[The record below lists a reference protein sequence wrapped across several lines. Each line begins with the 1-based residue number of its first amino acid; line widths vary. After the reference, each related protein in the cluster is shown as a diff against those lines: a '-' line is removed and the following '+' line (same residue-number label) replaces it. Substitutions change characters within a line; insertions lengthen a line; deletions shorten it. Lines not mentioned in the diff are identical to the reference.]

1 MSGQNTTFTRRS
13 VAKGAAWAVPAVVIA
28 QAAPAMAASD
38 ACYAVLRE
46 SSGGSVGVLGLVTT
60 SDVGTSDYPR
70 TLQS

>member
-1 MSGQNTTFTRRS
+1 M
-13 VAKGAAWAVPAVVIA
+13 PAVVIA